1 MLDFV
6 AVYEQTSTTALSAGG
21 DVAVPVLTINNWIL
35 MQRKIDGGSVDWLKN
50 WAEYRDGFGSIEGND
65 NYWLRLLLLLLLL
78 LLAGTWQDLPSHA
91 AGQRHAQSWGN
102 RTCQMILCK
111 ISKCLV
117 HLVKRVVLP
126 TSVIRPSVHLSV
138 LIMTCRCLTLIIT
151 YRGRTES
158 T

>member
-65 NYWLRLLLLLLLL
+65 NYWLGLDKIYRLTQLGSVTLRVEV
-78 LLAGTWQDLPSHA
+78 TEHA
-91 AGQRHAQSWGN
+91 R
-102 RTCQMILCK
+102 
-111 ISKCLV
+111 
-117 HLVKRVVLP
+117 
-126 TSVIRPSVHLSV
+126 
-138 LIMTCRCLTLIIT
+138 
-151 YRGRTES
+151 
-158 T
+158 